1 MTNIVK
7 EQIDN
12 RAEEARRRGL
22 QRRRWWGSLLTEGES
37 EAEESKS
44 LRELVGTLNI
54 DGRWF
59 FQQIP
64 LLLLIVGGFLLMVTS
79 RYQAQQEIIEKEQLQ
94 RDVEDWRFRALTRS
108 SELTTRTR
116 QSQIEKQLK
125 LQGDSLLTIPT
136 EPSFT
141 INLDN

>member
-7 EQIDN
+7 EQTDN
-12 RAEEARRRGL
+12 RAEKARRRGL

>member
-7 EQIDN
+7 EQTDN
-12 RAEEARRRGL
+12 RAEEARRQGL

>member
-7 EQIDN
+7 EQTDN

-141 INLDN
+141 INPDN

>member
-7 EQIDN
+7 EQTDN